1 MKTVQSL
8 LITTL
13 AISVLSGCAVTL
25 PFNNRL
31 SYPTYQEL
39 QKEAVDKIRIETS
52 LNKEIFRLGE
62 ACDYLRCDRSTLRKF
77 INTLNTASFP
87 AKSFA

>member
-1 MKTVQSL
+1 MKTVQPL

-39 QKEAVDKIRIETS
+39 QKEAEYSNFDFASITSISKGRPFGET
-52 LNKEIFRLGE
+52 
-62 ACDYLRCDRSTLRKF
+62 
-77 INTLNTASFP
+77 
-87 AKSFA
+87 